1 VTTAPETRSGIRIDR
16 LRRSAFEIPV
26 DGPDGRESD
35 GTLEWDA
42 TTLVVVEAEA
52 DGTVGLG
59 YTYADASAA
68 ALIDSKLA
76 SAAEGSDPFQLKE
89 TWSRMSAELRNT
101 GRPGLGF
108 MALSAV
114 DTALWDL
121 QARLQELPLVDVLGR
136 ARDDAPIY
144 GSGGFCNY
152 PLERLQH
159 QLSGWV
165 SDGIPRVKIKVGREP
180 DDDSKRLAA
189 AREAIGEETDLYVD
203 ANGAFTP
210 KEALAWAER
219 YRAEWDV
226 SWFEEPVS
234 SDDLEALAFVREH
247 APAGLDIAAGEYVFI
262 EREAVQLLDA
272 VDCLQLD
279 VTRCGG
285 YTGFLELSALAHAR
299 GLEVSAHC
307 APQLSAHALCA
318 IPNARHLEYF
328 HDHVRIEHE
337 VFDGVLEPEGG
348 SLRPDRSR
356 PGHGLELKRS

>member
-1 VTTAPETRSGIRIDR
+1 MTAAAERRSGVRVER
-16 LRRSAFEIPV
+16 LETSVHEIPV
-26 DGPDGRESD
+26 DGPGGVETD

-42 TTLVVVEAEA
+42 TTIVVVEAEA
-52 DGTVGLG
+52 DGATGIG
-59 YTYADASAA
+59 YTYADAAA
-68 ALIDSKLA
+68 EALIESKLR
-76 SAAEGSDPFQLKE
+76 EPVLGSDPLAVGA

-121 QARLQELPLVDVLGR
+121 QARLRYVPLVDALGR
-136 ARDDAPIY
+136 ARDEAPVY

-152 PLERLQH
+152 PLERLQN

-165 SDGIPRVKIKVGREP
+165 SAGIPRVKVKVGRKP
-180 DDDSKRLAA
+180 DRDPERLAA
-189 AREAIGEETDLYVD
+189 ARESIGEDTELYVD
-203 ANGAFTP
+203 ANGAFTET
-210 KEALAWAER
+210 EALAWAER
-219 YRAEWDV
+219 YRSEWDV
-226 SWFEEPVS
+226 TWFEEPVS
-234 SDDLEALAFVREH
+234 SDNLPGLSQVREG
-247 APAGLDIAAGEYVFI
+247 APAGLDVAAGEYVFI
-262 EREAVQLLDA
+262 EREAVELLDA

-285 YTGFLELSALAHAR
+285 YTGFRELAAVAHTR

-328 HDHVRIEHE
+328 HDPVRIEE
-337 VFDGVLEPEGG
+337 RLFDGSLEPEDGA
-348 SLRPDRSR
+348 LRPDRSR
-356 PGHGLELKRS
+356 PGTGLELKKS

>member
-1 VTTAPETRSGIRIDR
+1 VTGALEKISGVRVGRIETSVHE
-16 LRRSAFEIPV
+16 FPV

-35 GTLEWDA
+35 GTLEWK
-42 TTLVVVEAEA
+42 TTTIVLVEAEA
-52 DGTVGLG
+52 DGVTGLG
-59 YTYADASAA
+59 YTYADGSAA
-68 ALIDSKLA
+68 GLIDSKLTPV
-76 SAAEGSDPFQLKE
+76 AEGSDPFALGA
-89 TWSRMSAELRNT
+89 TWSEMSAELRNT

-121 QARLQELPLVDVLGR
+121 RARLLEQPLVDVLGR
-136 ARDDAPIY
+136 ASDEAPIY

-165 SDGIPRVKIKVGREP
+165 SDGITRVKIKLGREP
-180 DDDSKRLAA
+180 DRDPERLSA
-189 AREAIGEETDLYVD
+189 AREAIGSDTELYVD
-203 ANGAFTP
+203 ANGAFGP
-210 KEALAWAER
+210 SEALEWAER
-219 YRAEWDV
+219 YRSEWDV

-234 SDDLEALAFVREH
+234 SDDLEGLGFLREH

-262 EREAVQLLDA
+262 EREAVELLDA

-285 YTGFLELSALAHAR
+285 YTGFRELAAVAHAH

-307 APQLSAHALCA
+307 APQLSAHALCS

-328 HDHVRIEHE
+328 HDHVRIEE
-337 VFDGVLEPEGG
+337 QLFDGALSPLGG
-348 SLRPDRSR
+348 ALRPDRSR
-356 PGHGLELKRS
+356 PGHGLEVRR